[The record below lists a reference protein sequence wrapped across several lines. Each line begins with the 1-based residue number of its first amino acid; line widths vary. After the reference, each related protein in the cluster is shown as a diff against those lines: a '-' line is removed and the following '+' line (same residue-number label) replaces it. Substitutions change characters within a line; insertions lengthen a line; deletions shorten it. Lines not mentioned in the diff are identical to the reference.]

1 MSSSVGLRIHWAE
14 KYLTYLLGLRSAF
27 PQSSHMPSALTDKVK
42 DTIQTA
48 YRTWLESRDFKP
60 RRGQREMIA
69 QIARTL
75 AGDGHRVA
83 VVEAGTGTGKTAAYC
98 LAAIPVAQSLGKTVV
113 LSTATVALQEQVVL
127 QDLPDIKERAGLS
140 FSLSLAKGRG
150 RYVCLKR
157 LDDHLKY
164 QEQQAIPIFDVSDE
178 DHTVLYQEMLSRY
191 GQGAW
196 DGEFDSWP
204 ESMADGAWS
213 TVTTDH
219 RGCSNNR
226 CSFFKQCP
234 FFRAR
239 GNLEGSDVIVA
250 NHDLVLSDLALGGGA
265 VLPDPEDCI
274 YVLDEAH
281 HIADKTQN
289 HFSTSA
295 RINSTH
301 QWLDNV
307 NNILSSLTQRFARP
321 HNLLALATSVAG
333 ETVALQSMFEAL
345 SAGLNIM
352 PFETKD
358 EDREIYRFPLGE
370 VPETLMDLSLA
381 TLPSMNKLCDDL
393 ERVHDLLQE
402 AVAGNLD
409 WEKAFEA
416 EDWLLPVGQL
426 QSRALATKALLEDYA
441 SGAKQQRRYAR
452 WLNRNSYDVEMVSA
466 PIEPGHILQEVLWQ
480 RCYGAVCTSATITA
494 LGRFDRFIERVG
506 LPAEVPTLVIA
517 SPFNYPEIATF
528 HVPSMQSD
536 PRDFEAHSA
545 EITELLPELLKREE
559 SALVLFTSWRQL
571 NAVVKALPDKL
582 SDGLLVQGDGSKQAL
597 IVEHKRRVD
606 GKEGS
611 YLFGLASFSEGL
623 DLPGAYCRHVII
635 VKLPF
640 AVPDDPIDQAIAEWA
655 EARGRNAF
663 YEISVPDAALKL
675 VQACGRLIRHE
686 KDFGTITMLDKRIV
700 TQRYGRALIESL
712 PPFRLDLPSNMP

>member
-1 MSSSVGLRIHWAE
+1 M
-14 KYLTYLLGLRSAF
+14 
-27 PQSSHMPSALTDKVK
+27 
-42 DTIQTA
+42 
-48 YRTWLESRDFKP
+48 
-60 RRGQREMIA
+60 
-69 QIARTL
+69 
-75 AGDGHRVA
+75 
-83 VVEAGTGTGKTAAYC
+83 
-98 LAAIPVAQSLGKTVV
+98 
-113 LSTATVALQEQVVL
+113 
-127 QDLPDIKERAGLS
+127 
-140 FSLSLAKGRG
+140 
-150 RYVCLKR
+150 
-157 LDDHLKY
+157 
-164 QEQQAIPIFDVSDE
+164 SDE

-321 HNLLALATSVAG
+321 HNLLTLATSVAG
-333 ETVALQSMFEAL
+333 ETIALQSMFEAL
-345 SAGLNIM
+345 SVGLNIM

-381 TLPSMNKLCDDL
+381 TLPSMHKLCDDL
-393 ERVHDLLQE
+393 EGVHDLLQE

-426 QSRALATKALLEDYA
+426 QSRALATKALLEDL
-441 SGAKQQRRYAR
+441 S
-452 WLNRNSYDVEMVSA
+452 L
-466 PIEPGHILQEVLWQ
+466 IHI
-480 RCYGAVCTSATITA
+480 
-494 LGRFDRFIERVG
+494 
-506 LPAEVPTLVIA
+506 
-517 SPFNYPEIATF
+517 
-528 HVPSMQSD
+528 
-536 PRDFEAHSA
+536 
-545 EITELLPELLKREE
+545 
-559 SALVLFTSWRQL
+559 
-571 NAVVKALPDKL
+571 
-582 SDGLLVQGDGSKQAL
+582 
-597 IVEHKRRVD
+597 
-606 GKEGS
+606 
-611 YLFGLASFSEGL
+611 
-623 DLPGAYCRHVII
+623 
-635 VKLPF
+635 
-640 AVPDDPIDQAIAEWA
+640 
-655 EARGRNAF
+655 
-663 YEISVPDAALKL
+663 
-675 VQACGRLIRHE
+675 
-686 KDFGTITMLDKRIV
+686 
-700 TQRYGRALIESL
+700 
-712 PPFRLDLPSNMP
+712 

>member
-75 AGDGHRVA
+75 AGDGDRVA

-345 SAGLNIM
+345 SAGLNLM

>member
-506 LPAEVPTLVIA
+506 LPAEVPTLIIA

>member
-1 MSSSVGLRIHWAE
+1 MSSSVGLRIHCAE

-75 AGDGHRVA
+75 AGDGDRVA

-345 SAGLNIM
+345 SAGLNLM

>member
-75 AGDGHRVA
+75 AGDGDRVA

-345 SAGLNIM
+345 SAGLNLM

-700 TQRYGRALIESL
+700 TQRYGRTLIESL

>member
-1 MSSSVGLRIHWAE
+1 
-14 KYLTYLLGLRSAF
+14 
-27 PQSSHMPSALTDKVK
+27 MPSALTDNVK

-75 AGDGHRVA
+75 AGDGDRVT

-226 CSFFKQCP
+226 CSFFRQCP

-265 VLPDPEDCI
+265 VLPAPEDCI

-307 NNILSSLTQRFARP
+307 NNMLSSLTQRFSRP

-352 PFETKD
+352 PFEAKD
-358 EDREIYRFPLGE
+358 DDREIYRFPLGD

-393 ERVHDLLQE
+393 ERVHELLQE

-466 PIEPGHILQEVLWQ
+466 PIEPGHILQDVLWQ

-506 LPAEVPTLVIA
+506 LNEGVPTLVIA

-528 HVPSMQSD
+528 HVPSMHSD

-545 EITELLPELLKREE
+545 EITELLPGLLKREE

-571 NAVVKALPDKL
+571 NAVVKALPSKL
-582 SDGLLVQGDGSKQAL
+582 SESLLVQGDGSKRAL
-597 IVEHKRRVD
+597 IVEHKRRID
-606 GKEGS
+606 AKERS
-611 YLFGLASFSEGL
+611 CLFGLASFSEGL

-712 PPFRLDLPSNMP
+712 PPFRLDLPAN